1 MDIKLKK
8 FTNWSQTHQQISKI
22 YQPNNL
28 KDLTKFI
35 QYINKK
41 KIKIITKGSAQSY
54 NDQIFVKDG
63 IVLDF
68 KNLNKIL
75 YTNYKKKE
83 ICVQGGCKIG
93 NIIKKLNQK
102 NYTLGAIPGSEHV
115 TIGGAIINNVHG
127 KDSKSFGT
135 FYNNIIE
142 LVVMMT
148 DGKKVSI
155 KKKEIPKIL
164 NFGLFYIILEAKLK
178 IIKTQSQF
186 ICTKKIYFQ
195 NLDEMKKLFL
205 SQNYQFIYGWLD
217 FYSYNN
223 SGYLEVGNYYKGKM
237 YPKKIVLKEI
247 LLFFFNH
254 TTFFSKYFLNRW
266 IVSIVN
272 KIIIYTAKKS
282 RSNIISLYNYYY
294 PLKNIN
300 LNKIFN
306 EGVMELQI
314 LIEEKNFNDIFKKL
328 KIIMNKYNIPSY
340 FMGIKFQ
347 KKDNFKLSFNRYGY
361 SFSIVFSKKVTHNP
375 QYNLFIKELKKLI
388 FKKEIFLN
396 LTKDFSINNMEY
408 IKKNKKNFLY
418 YKRKYDKKNI
428 LYSDF
433 AKRHNLT

>member
-1 MDIKLKK
+1 M
-8 FTNWSQTHQQISKI
+8 
-22 YQPNNL
+22 
-28 KDLTKFI
+28 
-35 QYINKK
+35 
-41 KIKIITKGSAQSY
+41 
-54 NDQIFVKDG
+54 
-63 IVLDF
+63 
-68 KNLNKIL
+68 
-75 YTNYKKKE
+75 
-83 ICVQGGCKIG
+83 
-93 NIIKKLNQK
+93 
-102 NYTLGAIPGSEHV
+102 
-115 TIGGAIINNVHG
+115 
-127 KDSKSFGT
+127 
-135 FYNNIIE
+135 
-142 LVVMMT
+142 
-148 DGKKVSI
+148 
-155 KKKEIPKIL
+155 
-164 NFGLFYIILEAKLK
+164 
-178 IIKTQSQF
+178 
-186 ICTKKIYFQ
+186 
-195 NLDEMKKLFL
+195 
-205 SQNYQFIYGWLD
+205 
-217 FYSYNN
+217 
-223 SGYLEVGNYYKGKM
+223 
-237 YPKKIVLKEI
+237 
-247 LLFFFNH
+247 
-254 TTFFSKYFLNRW
+254 NRW